1 MGSRCAGDTTSQF
14 SSNNRRVGAA
24 MLPAAPRQQGSLPS
38 SVRINNEGGAVSGF
52 RGCWRACLLRVCLYT
67 CLLLP
72 RPTGLQPHMK
82 PPSWLSGRELRHCR
96 HEVWLLSWKRPAAQQ
111 EP

>member
-1 MGSRCAGDTTSQF
+1 VDALLPVPSPLAACAPRSAVVEEGVTSALYQQAQVQGIDSTGRMQEKHVGSRCAGDTTSQF

-52 RGCWRACLLRVCLYT
+52 RGCWRACLLRV
-67 CLLLP
+67 
-72 RPTGLQPHMK
+72 
-82 PPSWLSGRELRHCR
+82 
-96 HEVWLLSWKRPAAQQ
+96 
-111 EP
+111 